1 MTTIFW
7 IAIAVLGYAYGGYFL
22 LAWVGGAIR
31 RRVVACA
38 DAEPP
43 VTIIIAAHN
52 EAAHI
57 GATLERHLGAFY
69 PASRRQIIVVSDGST
84 DGTDDIVRAF
94 ASRGVCLLRQEPRRG
109 KTAAL
114 NLAVGHATGS
124 ILIFS
129 DANSLFAPDAL
140 RRLVSNFGD
149 PSVGYVTGRLIYAES
164 AVSASGVG
172 CRLYMGYE
180 NALRRAETRFGSVI
194 GVNGGIDA
202 LRAELY
208 RPMRDDQLPDF
219 VLPLR
224 VAERGHRVV
233 YDSSAC
239 ASEEALATSR
249 QEYRMRVRVAL
260 RAWWALWDVR
270 GVLNVRRHGV
280 LALQVLSHKALRY
293 LAWAALPVAYLASLA
308 LWSSGIVYQAAA
320 VGGSLV
326 LLTAVAGAALEW
338 LGPSAGPAGIPYY
351 FLLVN
356 AAAGHAFF
364 SFMRGRRTVVWTPR
378 LG

>member
-1 MTTIFW
+1 METIFW
-7 IAIAVLGYAYGGYFL
+7 IAVAVLGYAYGGYFL
-22 LAWVGGAIR
+22 LAVVAGAIR
-31 RRVVACA
+31 RRSVTCA

-57 GATLERHLGAFY
+57 GATLERHLGADY

-94 ASRGVCLLRQEPRRG
+94 EPRGVCLLRQEPRRG

-114 NLAVGHATGS
+114 NLAVRHATGS

-129 DANSLFAPDAL
+129 DANSLFAPDAV

-149 PSVGYVTGRLIYAES
+149 PSVGYVTGRLVYAPS
-164 AVSASGVG
+164 TVSASAFG

-180 NALRRAETRFGSVI
+180 NALRRAETRFGTVI

-202 LRAELY
+202 LRVELY

-233 YDSSAC
+233 YDASAC
-239 ASEEALATSR
+239 ASEEALTTSR

-293 LAWAALPVAYLASLA
+293 LAWAALPVAYIAALA

-338 LGPSAGPAGIPYY
+338 LGPSAGPAGVPYY